1 MSKDEM
7 PAKRLLEWTE
17 NLILIVKATGGYKVR
32 SQIKLSDLELQQL
45 MPLAEK
51 DLRRLAVRVA
61 VAERMLGEPPPS
73 IHARWD
79 EYQQRQQDALKALNL
94 VSEEGRG

>member
-1 MSKDEM
+1 M
-7 PAKRLLEWTE
+7 
-17 NLILIVKATGGYKVR
+17 ILIVKATGGYKVR
-32 SQIKLSDLELQQL
+32 SLIRLSDLELQQL

-79 EYQQRQQDALKALNL
+79 EYQQRQQGALQALNL
-94 VSEEGRG
+94 APEKGRG